1 MECDPW
7 GPHQFANFN
16 YKKNI
21 TGMFRPGFWRHFDFW
36 LLGAVIIALVFGVTM
51 IRSAIAGN
59 EALSEVVLRQAIY
72 GGLGFVVILIVSV
85 IDYRFWSGAIV
96 PMYAVIVI
104 ALGLLKVI
112 GGTRFGATRWIETG
126 LVSIQP
132 TELAK
137 IVVILALANYFAKT
151 SEGTRNWRWL
161 LKSLLITLGIA
172 VLIYIQPNLSNVIVT
187 IALWG
192 ALTWISGIQLKQL
205 GMIALGGISAI
216 VGIFPFIEQY
226 QRDRIFDFFYEDPAV
241 SYGATY
247 NVRQALAALA
257 SGGWFGKGYG
267 LGSQTQLRFMKV
279 RHTDFIFSVIGE
291 EFGFVGTVFV
301 VALIGFIIYR
311 CLRAARLA
319 RDPFGALIAYGVA
332 ILIFFQAAVNIA
344 VNLNLVPVTG
354 IPLPFI
360 SYGGSGLLSL
370 MLGIGLV
377 ESVILRNKPLD
388 F

>member
-1 MECDPW
+1 
-7 GPHQFANFN
+7 
-16 YKKNI
+16 
-21 TGMFRPGFWRHFDFW
+21 MFRPGFWRHFDFW
-36 LLGAVIIALVFGVTM
+36 LLGAVIISLVFGVTM

-59 EALSEVVLRQAIY
+59 ESLSEVVIRQIIF
-72 GGLGFVVILIVSV
+72 GGIGFLVILIVAI
-85 IDYRFWSGAIV
+85 IDYRFWSGAIK
-96 PMYAVIVI
+96 PMYLVILV
-104 ALGLLKVI
+104 ALGLLKII

-137 IVVILALANYFAKT
+137 IVVILALASYFAANNEKP
-151 SEGTRNWRWL
+151 RNWGWL
-161 LKSLLITLGIA
+161 IQSLLITLGIA

-187 IALWG
+187 MALWG
-192 ALTWISGIQLKQL
+192 ALTWISGIQLKHL
-205 GMIALGGISAI
+205 GIIAASG
-216 VGIFPFIEQY
+216 VGLVVIIFPFLEQY
-226 QRDRIFDFFYEDPAV
+226 QRDRVFDFFIDDPTA
-241 SYGATY
+241 SFGATY

-257 SGGWFGKGYG
+257 SGGFFGKGYG

-291 EFGFVGTVFV
+291 EFGFLGAILVLG
-301 VALIGFIIYR
+301 LIGFIVYR

-344 VNLNLVPVTG
+344 VNLNLIPVTG
-354 IPLPFI
+354 VPLPFI

-377 ESVILRNKPLD
+377 ESVIMRSKPLE

>member
-1 MECDPW
+1 
-7 GPHQFANFN
+7 
-16 YKKNI
+16 
-21 TGMFRPGFWRHFDFW
+21 MFRPGFWRHFDFW

-59 EALSEVVLRQAIY
+59 ESLSGVVVRQIIF
-72 GGLGFVVILIVSV
+72 GSLGFVVILIVAV

-96 PMYAVIVI
+96 PMYLVIII
-104 ALGLLKVI
+104 ALGLLKII

-137 IVVILALANYFAKT
+137 VVVILALANFFANT
-151 SEGTRNWRWL
+151 VDSVRNWGWL
-161 LKSLLITLGIA
+161 IKSLLITLGIA
-172 VLIYIQPNLSNVIVT
+172 GLIYIQPNLSNVIVT
-187 IALWG
+187 LALWG
-192 ALTWISGIQLKQL
+192 ALTWISGVQLKHI
-205 GMIALGGISAI
+205 GIIALTGIGLVVA
-216 VGIFPFIEQY
+216 IFPRLEKY
-226 QRDRIFDFFYEDPAV
+226 QRDRIFDFFVNDPNA

-291 EFGFVGTVFV
+291 EFGLIGTVLV
-301 VALIGFIIYR
+301 ISLLGFIIYR

-344 VNLNLVPVTG
+344 VNLNLIPVTG
-354 IPLPFI
+354 VPLPFI

-377 ESVILRNKPLD
+377 ESIIMRTKPLD